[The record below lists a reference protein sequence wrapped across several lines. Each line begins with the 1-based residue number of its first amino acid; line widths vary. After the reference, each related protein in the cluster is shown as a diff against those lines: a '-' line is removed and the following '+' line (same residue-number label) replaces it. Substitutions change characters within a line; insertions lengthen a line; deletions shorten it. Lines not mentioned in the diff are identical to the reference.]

1 MEPCPA
7 APALL
12 FADSDTV
19 LFPELFFAAV
29 FFADFFEV
37 FFEALLLDVL
47 FLSAAI
53 PVSETELSSS
63 S

>member
-7 APALL
+7 APALF

-37 FFEALLLDVL
+37 FFEILLLDVL
-47 FLSAAI
+47 FLSVAV